1 MTVCLFHYIILDGCI
16 QQVGLSGNMVV
27 ITMARISIYDKW
39 DKDGMLNDKLKQVE
53 AWSRDGLV
61 QQQIADNLG
70 ISIDTLIL
78 YKKQYSEFSEALK
91 RGKEVI
97 DIEVENALYKR
108 AIGYTYE
115 EVKEEEMPDGRIR
128 RTVTTKEVAGD
139 TTAQIFW
146 LKNRKPAEWRDKQN
160 VEIEQSK
167 PFEVNITVVD

>member
-1 MTVCLFHYIILDGCI
+1 MGIALSTLKLWKNAHSAIL
-16 QQVGLSGNMVV
+16 
-27 ITMARISIYDKW
+27 A
-39 DKDGMLNDKLKQVE
+39 
-53 AWSRDGLV
+53 
-61 QQQIADNLG
+61 
-70 ISIDTLIL
+70 
-78 YKKQYSEFSEALK
+78 ALK

-97 DIEVENALYKR
+97 DIEVENALCKR

>member
-1 MTVCLFHYIILDGCI
+1 M
-16 QQVGLSGNMVV
+16 
-27 ITMARISIYDKW
+27 
-39 DKDGMLNDKLKQVE
+39 
-53 AWSRDGLV
+53 
-61 QQQIADNLG
+61 G
-70 ISIDTLIL
+70 INVATL
-78 YKKQYSEFSEALK
+78 YKYKNLYSKINEALK

-160 VEIEQSK
+160 VEIEQNK
-167 PFEVNITVVD
+167 PFEVSITVVD